1 MREIKDI
8 FVELQDMRHLD
19 WAERKLSPGTPGCFL
34 KAYDEIEGIRHYYKL
49 SNYDS
54 YRGVFGHESVNEL
67 IVSRLLSV
75 LGIPHVMYQLIHALI
90 TIDDN
95 EIETWISCSQN
106 FRKEN
111 EEKIPFDTFYDLEK
125 SGKESPLD
133 FAVRRGWSDYFYQ
146 MILVDYLVANR
157 DRHGSNIEVLRNV
170 ESEEVRL
177 APMFDQGVSLLFS
190 TYGNEEQISKFDVLQ
205 DIQANNFVGSRS
217 LEYNLSLIPSDYAMP
232 IQRLRENDK
241 EVIFKDIDQVLSGP
255 HIEKIWEMIWK
266 RWQHYET
273 LCNKK

>member
-1 MREIKDI
+1 MRSWN
-8 FVELQDMRHLD
+8 R
-19 WAERKLSPGTPGCFL
+19 T
-34 KAYDEIEGIRHYYKL
+34 
-49 SNYDS
+49 
-54 YRGVFGHESVNEL
+54 
-67 IVSRLLSV
+67 IV
-75 LGIPHVMYQLIHALI
+75 G
-90 TIDDN
+90 
-95 EIETWISCSQN
+95 
-106 FRKEN
+106 
-111 EEKIPFDTFYDLEK
+111 
-125 SGKESPLD
+125 
-133 FAVRRGWSDYFYQ
+133 GWSDYFYQ

-232 IQRLRENDK
+232 IRRLREKDK
-241 EVIFKDIDQVLSGP
+241 EAIFKDIDQVLSRP